1 MMLFRM
7 ALKQIWRAGLRTWLN
22 VLVLALTMVVIVFVQ
37 GFNQGI
43 IEQVSTTMINSEIGG
58 GQYWHEKYDPYNP
71 LSLDSAH
78 AEISANVQKAIDRS
92 ELTPILIRQ
101 ASLYP
106 EGRLVPAM
114 MKGIPTDQKVL
125 QFPTAALNVDN
136 GSIPALIGERMAKS
150 TGLQKGDLVTVR
162 WRDANGTF
170 DARDM
175 EIAAIMKTD
184 AVAIDMGQIWLPLGV
199 LQELTAMP
207 NEATILV
214 SAPDYVAQ
222 SFNEWNWQSH
232 DVLLKNIRDLV
243 RARNIGSSVLYL
255 LLLFLGLLAIF
266 DTQILSLFKRRKE
279 IGTLVA
285 MGMTKEKVIR
295 LFTLEGGIHG
305 ILAIGL
311 AAILGTPLFYYM
323 AIAGAP
329 IPELSQDAGLAIG
342 SVLYPRYTPM
352 LIIGTI
358 TLMLIAVTFVAWLPV
373 RRIARMKPTDALRGR
388 TQ

>member
-7 ALKQIWRAGLRTWLN
+7 AFKQIWRAGLRTWLN
-22 VLVLALTMVVIVFVQ
+22 VLVLALTIVVIVFVQ

-58 GQYWHEKYDPYNP
+58 GQYWHTKYDPYNP

-78 AEISANVQKAIDRS
+78 AEINANVQKAIDRG

-114 MKGIPTDQKVL
+114 MKGIPPEQKIL
-125 QFPTAALNVDN
+125 QFPTSALNVDN

-150 TGLQKGDLVTVR
+150 TGLQKGDFVTVR

-175 EIAAIMKTD
+175 EIVAIMKTD
-184 AVAIDMGQIWLPLGV
+184 AIGIDMGQIWLPLNV
-199 LQELTAMP
+199 LQELAAMP
-207 NEATILV
+207 NQATILV
-214 SAPDYVAQ
+214 STPNYVAE
-222 SFNEWNWQSH
+222 SIDGWNWQGH

-295 LFTLEGGIHG
+295 LFTMEGGIHG
-305 ILAIGL
+305 VLAIGL
-311 AAILGTPLFYYM
+311 AAIIGMPLFYYM
-323 AIAGAP
+323 AIAGVP

-342 SVLYPRYTPM
+342 NVLYPRYTPM

-358 TLMLIAVTFVAWLPV
+358 ALMLIAVTLVSWLPV